1 MKFIVGYL
9 ATPSGEDGVALGV
22 RLARTFGAEIALC
35 IVLPPD
41 RLVGGHPGGGNFEE
55 VLAAQAQRWLD
66 DAAGTVP
73 DDIAVSTHIAFNESF
88 AEGLIEE
95 SARLQ
100 ADVIVV
106 GAAGDGLIGRY
117 SIGSVTGEL
126 LYSSPVPLALAPRGT
141 RHSTI
146 DRVREVTCALGRRQG
161 ARLLLE
167 TAVGVS
173 AAAGTPLR
181 LVSLVSLDPLVDSLH
196 GDSESA
202 RTRALEHAALI
213 LEEAKAELPEG
224 FPVTST
230 ITDGPTI
237 EAVVNK
243 LSWHDNDL
251 IMVGSSRLGTPRRLF
266 LGSTANKMLT
276 VLEVPMVVV
285 PREQLTEEDL
295 P

>member
-1 MKFIVGYL
+1 M
-9 ATPSGEDGVALGV
+9 
-22 RLARTFGAEIALC
+22 
-35 IVLPPD
+35 
-41 RLVGGHPGGGNFEE
+41 
-55 VLAAQAQRWLD
+55 
-66 DAAGTVP
+66 P

-237 EAVVNK
+237 EAAVNK
-243 LSWHDNDL
+243 LSWHDGDL